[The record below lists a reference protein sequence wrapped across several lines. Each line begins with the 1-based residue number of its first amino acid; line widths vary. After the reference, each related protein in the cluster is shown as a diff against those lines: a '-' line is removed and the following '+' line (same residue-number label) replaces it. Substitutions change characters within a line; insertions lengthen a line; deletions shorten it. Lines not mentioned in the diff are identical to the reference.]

1 MNNLNKEEYKKAKKK
16 FDDEGFIVFENLIS
30 SNEVEEYL
38 NALDPY
44 LKKNIKGRNNFEGLK
59 TNRIYGLLDKSE
71 IFGKMVTN
79 SVVMQFVR
87 DELGESALLSALLA
101 INLMPGETVQPWHTD
116 DGYVHVEMPHPSFGI
131 SAFWA
136 LTDTNKENGAT
147 ELLPGSHKWDKSKL
161 AKYIKL
167 DDYQSE
173 GFLGHNLSEAPENEK
188 KIIELSAGSLLLTK
202 GTLIHRGGANN
213 SDAPRLVVTPQ
224 YCFGWMRQI
233 ENMVASVSKESANKL
248 SNEVLELIGYS
259 IHPPFIGY
267 VDGIHP
273 KKLLGQK

>member
-1 MNNLNKEEYKKAKKK
+1 MNNLSKEEYKKAKKK
-16 FDDEGFIVFENLIS
+16 FDDKGFIVFENLIS

-44 LKKNIKGRNNFEGLK
+44 LKKNIKGRNNFEGHK

-188 KIIELSAGSLLLTK
+188 EVIELSAGSLLLTK

-213 SDAPRLVVTPQ
+213 SDASRLVVTPQ

-233 ENMVASVSKESANKL
+233 ENMVASVSKESAYKL

-273 KKLLGQK
+273 KKLLG

>member
-188 KIIELSAGSLLLTK
+188 EVIELSAGSLLLTK

-273 KKLLGQK
+273 KKLLG

>member
-44 LKKNIKGRNNFEGLK
+44 LKENIKGRNNFEGLK

-273 KKLLGQK
+273 KKLLG

>member
-1 MNNLNKEEYKKAKKK
+1 MNKLSKEEYKKAKKK

-44 LKKNIKGRNNFEGLK
+44 LKKNIKGRNNFEGHK

-188 KIIELSAGSLLLTK
+188 EIIELSAGSLLLTK

-273 KKLLGQK
+273 KKLLG

>member
-1 MNNLNKEEYKKAKKK
+1 MNNLNKEEYKIAKKK

-273 KKLLGQK
+273 KKLLG

>member
-71 IFGKMVTN
+71 IFGNMVTN

-188 KIIELSAGSLLLTK
+188 EVIELSAGSLLLTK

-273 KKLLGQK
+273 KKLLG

>member
-1 MNNLNKEEYKKAKKK
+1 MNNLSKEEYKKAKKK

-44 LKKNIKGRNNFEGLK
+44 LKKNIKGRNNFEGHK

-188 KIIELSAGSLLLTK
+188 EVIELSAGSLLLTK

-213 SDAPRLVVTPQ
+213 SDASRLVVTPQ

-273 KKLLGQK
+273 KKLLG

>member
-30 SNEVEEYL
+30 SNEVKEYL

-273 KKLLGQK
+273 KKLLG

>member
-1 MNNLNKEEYKKAKKK
+1 MNNLSKEEYKKAKKK

-273 KKLLGQK
+273 KKLLG

>member
-30 SNEVEEYL
+30 SNEVDEYL

-273 KKLLGQK
+273 KKLLG

>member
-273 KKLLGQK
+273 KKLLG

>member
-188 KIIELSAGSLLLTK
+188 EIIELSAGSLLLTK

-273 KKLLGQK
+273 KKLLG

>member
-267 VDGIHP
+267 VDGVHP
-273 KKLLGQK
+273 KKLLG

>member
-1 MNNLNKEEYKKAKKK
+1 MNNLSKEEYKKAKKK

-44 LKKNIKGRNNFEGLK
+44 LKKNIKGRNNFEGHK

-213 SDAPRLVVTPQ
+213 SNTPRLVVTPQ

-273 KKLLGQK
+273 KKLLG

>member
-1 MNNLNKEEYKKAKKK
+1 MNNLSKEEYKKAKKK

-44 LKKNIKGRNNFEGLK
+44 LKKNIKGRNNFEGHK

-273 KKLLGQK
+273 KKLLG

>member
-161 AKYIKL
+161 SKYIKL

-273 KKLLGQK
+273 KKLLG

>member
-116 DGYVHVEMPHPSFGI
+116 DGYVHVEMPH
-131 SAFWA
+131 
-136 LTDTNKENGAT
+136 
-147 ELLPGSHKWDKSKL
+147 
-161 AKYIKL
+161 
-167 DDYQSE
+167 
-173 GFLGHNLSEAPENEK
+173 
-188 KIIELSAGSLLLTK
+188 LLL
-202 GTLIHRGGANN
+202 
-213 SDAPRLVVTPQ
+213 
-224 YCFGWMRQI
+224 
-233 ENMVASVSKESANKL
+233 E
-248 SNEVLELIGYS
+248 
-259 IHPPFIGY
+259 
-267 VDGIHP
+267 
-273 KKLLGQK
+273 

>member
-1 MNNLNKEEYKKAKKK
+1 M
-16 FDDEGFIVFENLIS
+16 
-30 SNEVEEYL
+30 
-38 NALDPY
+38 
-44 LKKNIKGRNNFEGLK
+44 
-59 TNRIYGLLDKSE
+59 
-71 IFGKMVTN
+71 
-79 SVVMQFVR
+79 
-87 DELGESALLSALLA
+87 
-101 INLMPGETVQPWHTD
+101 
-116 DGYVHVEMPHPSFGI
+116 
-131 SAFWA
+131 
-136 LTDTNKENGAT
+136 
-147 ELLPGSHKWDKSKL
+147 
-161 AKYIKL
+161 
-167 DDYQSE
+167 
-173 GFLGHNLSEAPENEK
+173 K

-273 KKLLGQK
+273 KKLLG

>member
-1 MNNLNKEEYKKAKKK
+1 MNKLSKEEYKKAKKK

-44 LKKNIKGRNNFEGLK
+44 LKKNIKGRNNFEGHK

-267 VDGIHP
+267 VDGLHP
-273 KKLLGQK
+273 KKLLG

>member
-30 SNEVEEYL
+30 SNEVDEYL

-87 DELGESALLSALLA
+87 DELGDSALLSALLA

-273 KKLLGQK
+273 KKLLG

>member
-1 MNNLNKEEYKKAKKK
+1 MNKLSKEEYKKAKKK

-44 LKKNIKGRNNFEGLK
+44 LKKNIKGRNNFEGHK

-188 KIIELSAGSLLLTK
+188 EIIELSAGSLLLTK

-233 ENMVASVSKESANKL
+233 ENMVASVSKESAYKL

-273 KKLLGQK
+273 KKLLG

>member
-1 MNNLNKEEYKKAKKK
+1 MNNLSKEEYKKAKKK

-188 KIIELSAGSLLLTK
+188 EIIELSAGSLLLTK

-233 ENMVASVSKESANKL
+233 ENMVASVSKESAYKL

-273 KKLLGQK
+273 KKLLG

>member
-1 MNNLNKEEYKKAKKK
+1 MNNLSKEEYKKAKKK

-44 LKKNIKGRNNFEGLK
+44 LKKNIKGRNNFEGHK

-188 KIIELSAGSLLLTK
+188 EVIELSAGSLLLTK

-273 KKLLGQK
+273 KKLLG

>member
-44 LKKNIKGRNNFEGLK
+44 LKKNIKGRNNFEGHK

-273 KKLLGQK
+273 KKLLG

>member
-44 LKKNIKGRNNFEGLK
+44 LKKNIKGRNNFEGHK

-188 KIIELSAGSLLLTK
+188 EVIELSAGSLLLTK

-273 KKLLGQK
+273 KKLLG

>member
-1 MNNLNKEEYKKAKKK
+1 MNKLSKEEYKKAKKK

-147 ELLPGSHKWDKSKL
+147 ELLPGSHKWDKTKL
-161 AKYIKL
+161 ANYIKL

-273 KKLLGQK
+273 KKLLG

>member
-173 GFLGHNLSEAPENEK
+173 GFW
-188 KIIELSAGSLLLTK
+188 
-202 GTLIHRGGANN
+202 
-213 SDAPRLVVTPQ
+213 VTI
-224 YCFGWMRQI
+224 YL
-233 ENMVASVSKESANKL
+233 KL
-248 SNEVLELIGYS
+248 QRMK
-259 IHPPFIGY
+259 
-267 VDGIHP
+267 
-273 KKLLGQK
+273 KKLLNFQLDHYSSQKEHSYTEEELIILMLLDL

>member
-233 ENMVASVSKESANKL
+233 ENMVASVSKESAYKL

-273 KKLLGQK
+273 KKLLG

>member
-1 MNNLNKEEYKKAKKK
+1 MNNLSKEEYKKAKKK

-188 KIIELSAGSLLLTK
+188 EVIELSAGSLLLTK

-273 KKLLGQK
+273 KKLLG

>member
-188 KIIELSAGSLLLTK
+188 ELLNFQLDHYSS
-202 GTLIHRGGANN
+202 
-213 SDAPRLVVTPQ
+213 Q
-224 YCFGWMRQI
+224 
-233 ENMVASVSKESANKL
+233 KEHSYT
-248 SNEVLELIGYS
+248 EEELI
-259 IHPPFIGY
+259 ILM
-267 VDGIHP
+267 
-273 KKLLGQK
+273 LLDL